1 MTEDGMSA
9 DEKTSSAAT
18 KVQEAA
24 ASVQQASAAKR
35 RGRITGG
42 KGKSEAETVARR
54 YFEAIG
60 AHDVQGAAA
69 MWADGGR
76 EDVRGQGVFI
86 GPEGLREFIGSLVE
100 AIPDLK
106 VEIVE
111 TTTEEERCAIHWRFS
126 GTFAGPG
133 SLNGVKPTGHRLE
146 LEGVDVLTVRDG
158 LIQCNDAFA
167 DTMAVPRQLGMMP
180 PLGSSAEQRMTGAF
194 NVKTR
199 LTDGL
204 AAGEAKL
211 VAEGVWVLQGQPG
224 RCNVYFIENGGS
236 EGGVTMFDAG
246 ARTMTRAVARAG
258 AKLGGITRIVLG
270 HGHTDHRGTAPGL
283 NAPVWCHPEEV
294 VDAEGSGGWR
304 YWPADLAGLPSVLR
318 PIHKFLHRYAWDGG
332 PVQISGTVSEGD
344 EVAGFKVIDL
354 PGHAPGLIGLWRESD
369 RLALVSDCF
378 YTTDEWGRHCAPK
391 LSEPTYSYD
400 TDQSRQSMRKLAE
413 LEPAAAWAGHADPAT
428 GDVRGQLLRAAG
440 AAGGAVSGPGA

>member
-1 MTEDGMSA
+1 MPEE
-9 DEKTSSAAT
+9 EKTTDQGSASAAT
-18 KVQEAA
+18 KVQEVA

-35 RGRITGG
+35 RGRITPG
-42 KGKSEAETVARR
+42 KDSSDAETITRR
-54 YFEAIG
+54 YFETIG

-76 EDVRGQGVFI
+76 EDVRGQGLFI
-86 GPEGLREFIGSLVE
+86 GPDGVREFIGSLVE

-106 VEIVE
+106 TEILS
-111 TTTEEERCAIHWRFS
+111 TTTEDERCAIHWRFS

-133 SLNGVKPTGHRLE
+133 YLNGVAPTGHRLE

-158 LIQCNDAFA
+158 LIQANDAFP

-180 PLGSSAEQRMTGAF
+180 PLHSSTEQRMMGAF
-194 NVKTR
+194 NLKTR
-199 LTDGL
+199 VTDGL
-204 AAGEAKL
+204 TAGDAKL

-224 RCNVYFIENGGS
+224 RCNVYFIENGGV

-258 AKLGGITRIVLG
+258 AKLGGITKIVLG
-270 HGHTDHRGTAPGL
+270 HGHTDHRGSAPGL
-283 NAPVWCHPEEV
+283 NVPVWCHPEEV

-304 YWPADLAGLPSVLR
+304 YWPADLAGLPPVSR
-318 PIHKFLHRYAWDGG
+318 QIQKALHRYAWDGG
-332 PVQISGTVSEGD
+332 PVKIEGTVSEGD
-344 EVAGFKVIDL
+344 DVAGFRVIDL

-369 RLALVSDCF
+369 RLALVTDCF
-378 YTTDEWGRHCAPK
+378 YTLDMFGRNCP
-391 LSEPTYSYD
+391 LSVPVQTYNYD
-400 TDQSRQSMRKLAE
+400 TDQARQSMRKLAE
-413 LEPAAAWAGHADPAT
+413 MEPAAAWAGHADPAT